1 MATLPSPI
9 TLPLATT
16 PTPLPLTSMPL
27 PQTPTPSPATP
38 TPPPLTPTP
47 LLLTSTPL
55 HPTPTPPAPT
65 PDTVV
70 ATVEDLVF
78 TDVTGTWK
86 TDYGTM
92 KLEQDGSA
100 VTGTYTTD
108 SGVIIDATISG
119 RTLTGFWVEDAS
131 AANCGSAKDDRNF
144 WGRISFE
151 FDEDFTSFK
160 GKWRWCEQDPTE
172 NWNGKRIPTPL
183 ATHFIA
189 VADRGVGTSASPVFH
204 YSLEYW
210 QCGGDFSPLHHMPSF
225 TPAQIVEKCSAFNS
239 PSEPQQLGGIELLAR
254 MGWAVWAGGFRPG
267 GTAKSWIETQVWISE
282 IMYTG
287 TAATKIMPIYT
298 GSAADV
304 QARWATITD
313 IATSYTWGEQSG
325 FSSGSTQPAFAQWP
339 RSWYKSLQT
348 NSNTFVRQLVTR
360 SGVTMTE
367 MSGSHPGDEL
377 PSPNEEMFVGRPL
390 TMYAAQTPWKYGGP
404 FRPESPSHLNLLLK
418 SHRSSTRD
426 MGTTRT

>member
-1 MATLPSPI
+1 MTVLSITGACGVDDGRVETPVATLPSPT

-225 TPAQIVEKCSAFNS
+225 TPAQIVEKIYRAAKVKAAQEGKTLTRVVEEALREHLNPATPVKPFKLNVITMR
-239 PSEPQQLGGIELLAR
+239 GELL
-254 MGWAVWAGGFRPG
+254 PG
-267 GTAKSWIETQVWISE
+267 VNIDDRDSLYE
-282 IMYTG
+282 IM
-287 TAATKIMPIYT
+287 
-298 GSAADV
+298 
-304 QARWATITD
+304 
-313 IATSYTWGEQSG
+313 E
-325 FSSGSTQPAFAQWP
+325 
-339 RSWYKSLQT
+339 
-348 NSNTFVRQLVTR
+348 
-360 SGVTMTE
+360 
-367 MSGSHPGDEL
+367 
-377 PSPNEEMFVGRPL
+377 GR
-390 TMYAAQTPWKYGGP
+390 G
-404 FRPESPSHLNLLLK
+404 
-418 SHRSSTRD
+418 
-426 MGTTRT
+426 